1 MTNKGAGMI
10 SRRLS
15 MMAAL
20 VAMVAPQFALGQQAG
35 PPPAIVGTW
44 LLETIVDVLED
55 GTLTHWM
62 GERPTGAIIYSA
74 SGHMSVQFMRD
85 PRPLPPAVEGADRAK
100 LAGADP
106 FAELDAATLRDLLR
120 GYYAYSGRYEV
131 AQAGDAITH
140 FVETSL
146 RPGEVGIEYRR
157 EIRIEGDRL
166 FISLNAEVDGVPRR
180 RVLTWRRASMDGDGS

>member
-1 MTNKGAGMI
+1 MVL
-10 SRRLS
+10 SRLS
-15 MMAAL
+15 SIIAMTMLLAAS
-20 VAMVAPQFALGQQAG
+20 PALGQQAG

-44 LLETIVDVLED
+44 LLESIVDVLED
-55 GTLTHWM
+55 GTISHWM

-85 PRPLPPAVEGADRAK
+85 PRPVPPAAEVKGSDRAK

-106 FAELDAATLRDLLR
+106 FAELDSATLRDLLR
-120 GYYAYSGRYEV
+120 GYYAYFGRYEV
-131 AQAGDAITH
+131 APGGEAITH

-146 RPGEVGIEYRR
+146 RPGEVDIVYKR
-157 EIRIEGDRL
+157 EICIEGDRL

-180 RVLTWRRASMDGDGS
+180 RVLTWRRASMDGDES

>member
-1 MTNKGAGMI
+1 MLPA
-10 SRRLS
+10 RLAS
-15 MMAAL
+15 IVAITVLLAA
-20 VAMVAPQFALGQQAG
+20 PPALGQQAV

-44 LLETIVDVLED
+44 LLESIVDVLED
-55 GTLTHWM
+55 GTITHWM

-74 SGHMSVQFMRD
+74 SSHMSVQFMRD
-85 PRPLPPAVEGADRAK
+85 PRPLPPAAGQGADRAK

-106 FAELDAATLRDLLR
+106 FAELEAATLRDLLR
-120 GYYAYSGRYEV
+120 GYYAYFGRYEV
-131 AQAGDAITH
+131 APGGGSITH

-146 RPGEVGIEYRR
+146 RPEEVGIEYKR

-180 RVLTWRRASMDGDGS
+180 RVLSWHRASMDTDDT

>member
-1 MTNKGAGMI
+1 ML
-10 SRRLS
+10 SPRLTS
-15 MMAAL
+15 IVATAL
-20 VAMVAPQFALGQQAG
+20 LLASPVALAQQSG
-35 PPPAIVGTW
+35 PTPAIVGTW
-44 LLETIVDVLED
+44 LLESIVDMLED

-85 PRPLPPAVEGADRAK
+85 PRPLPPAAAVQGADRTK

-106 FAELDAATLRDLLR
+106 FAELDAASLRDLLR
-120 GYYAYSGRYEV
+120 GYYAYFGRYEV
-131 AQAGDAITH
+131 APGGDVITH

-157 EIRIEGDRL
+157 EVRIEGDRL

-180 RVLTWRRASMDGDGS
+180 RMLTWRRASMDGGGS

>member
-1 MTNKGAGMI
+1 M
-10 SRRLS
+10 LS
-15 MMAAL
+15 PGL
-20 VAMVAPQFALGQQAG
+20 TSIVAMAVLLAAPPAQGQQAG

-44 LLETIVDVLED
+44 LLESIVDVLED

-85 PRPLPPAVEGADRAK
+85 PRPLPPEAAVQGADRAK
-100 LAGADP
+100 LAGVDP

-120 GYYAYSGRYEV
+120 GYYAYFGRYEV
-131 AQAGDAITH
+131 DPGGDAITH

-146 RPGEVGIEYRR
+146 RPEEVGIEYKR
-157 EIRIEGDRL
+157 EIRIAGDRL

-180 RVLTWRRASMDGDGS
+180 RVLSWRRAPMDADET

>member
-1 MTNKGAGMI
+1 ML
-10 SRRLS
+10 SPRLKS
-15 MMAAL
+15 IVAMAAL
-20 VAMVAPQFALGQQAG
+20 LTGPPALGQQAG

-44 LLETIVDVLED
+44 LLESIVDVLED

-85 PRPLPPAVEGADRAK
+85 PRPLPPA
-100 LAGADP
+100 ADP
-106 FAELDAATLRDLLR
+106 FAELDATTLRDLLR
-120 GYYAYSGRYEV
+120 GYYAYFGRYEV
-131 AQAGDAITH
+131 APGGGSITH

-146 RPGEVGIEYRR
+146 RPEEVGIEYKR

-180 RVLTWRRASMDGDGS
+180 RVLSWRRPAVHGET

>member
-1 MTNKGAGMI
+1 MLTP
-10 SRRLS
+10 RLTTIVAS
-15 MMAAL
+15 AL
-20 VAMVAPQFALGQQAG
+20 LLASPLALGQQAG

-85 PRPLPPAVEGADRAK
+85 PRPLPPAPAVEDADRTT

-106 FAELDAATLRDLLR
+106 FAELDADNLRDLLR
-120 GYYAYSGRYEV
+120 GYYAYFGRYEV
-131 AQAGDAITH
+131 APGGDAITH
-140 FVETSL
+140 FVEASL
-146 RPGEVGIEYRR
+146 RPAEVGVEYRR
-157 EIRIEGDRL
+157 EIRVEGDRL
-166 FISLNAEVDGVPRR
+166 FISLNAEVDGVARR
-180 RVLTWRRASMDGDGS
+180 RVLTWRRPAMEGEK

>member
-1 MTNKGAGMI
+1 ML
-10 SRRLS
+10 SRSLS
-15 MMAAL
+15 SIVVVTAL
-20 VAMVAPQFALGQQAG
+20 LATPLAWSQQAG

-44 LLETIVDVLED
+44 LLESIVDMLED

-85 PRPLPPAVEGADRAK
+85 PRPLPPDAAAQEPDRVK

-106 FAELDAATLRDLLR
+106 FAALDADALRDLLR
-120 GYYAYSGRYEV
+120 GYYAYFGRYEV
-131 AQAGDAITH
+131 SPAGDSITH
-140 FVETSL
+140 YVESSL
-146 RPGEVGIEYRR
+146 RPDEVGVEYRR

-166 FISLNAEVDGVPRR
+166 YISLNAEMNGVPRR
-180 RVLTWRRASMDGDGS
+180 RVLTWHRAAIEGGVPRD

>member
-1 MTNKGAGMI
+1 ML
-10 SRRLS
+10 SPRL
-15 MMAAL
+15 API
-20 VAMVAPQFALGQQAG
+20 VAMAVLLAAPPALGQQAG
-35 PPPAIVGTW
+35 PPAAIVGTW
-44 LLETIVDVLED
+44 LLESIVDVLED
-55 GTLTHWM
+55 GTLSHWM

-85 PRPLPPAVEGADRAK
+85 PRPLPPDSAVPGSDRAK

-120 GYYAYSGRYEV
+120 GYYAYFGRYEV
-131 AQAGDAITH
+131 APGGNAITH
-140 FVETSL
+140 FVKTSL
-146 RPGEVGIEYRR
+146 RPEEVGIEYQR

-180 RVLTWRRASMDGDGS
+180 RVLTWRRAAMDGEVRRD

>member
-1 MTNKGAGMI
+1 MP

-15 MMAAL
+15 SIVAL
-20 VAMVAPQFALGQQAG
+20 VVLLAPQFAQGQQAD

-44 LLETIVDVLED
+44 LLESIVDALED
-55 GTLTHWM
+55 GTYSHWM

-85 PRPLPPAVEGADRAK
+85 PRPLLPAAESADEDAVR

-106 FAELDAATLRDLLR
+106 FAALDAEALRDLLR
-120 GYYAYSGRYEV
+120 GYYAYFGRYEV
-131 AQAGDAITH
+131 AAGGDAITH

-146 RPGEVGIEYRR
+146 RPGEVGIEYKRA
-157 EIRIEGDRL
+157 IRIDGDRL
-166 FISLNAEVDGVPRR
+166 FISLNAEMDGVPRR
-180 RVLTWRRASMDGDGS
+180 RVLTWRRAPAGT

>member
-1 MTNKGAGMI
+1 ML
-10 SRRLS
+10 SRGLS
-15 MMAAL
+15 SI
-20 VAMVAPQFALGQQAG
+20 VAVTLLLASPLAWSQQAG

-44 LLETIVDVLED
+44 QLESIVDMLED

-74 SGHMSVQFMRD
+74 SGHMGVQFMRD
-85 PRPLPPAVEGADRAK
+85 PRPLPPDAAAQEPDRVK

-106 FAELDAATLRDLLR
+106 FAALDADALRDLLR
-120 GYYAYSGRYEV
+120 GYYAYFGRYEV
-131 AQAGDAITH
+131 SPAGDSITH
-140 FVETSL
+140 FVESSL
-146 RPGEVGIEYRR
+146 RPEEVGVEYRR

-180 RVLTWRRASMDGDGS
+180 RVLTWHRAAIDGGGAP